1 MIMFSRR
8 SSRSATAPASGP
20 SSSAGSKEV
29 SQTPPTA
36 ALCAATPCPARS
48 EARVDSATR
57 LSQSPRLDSDVA
69 IHSRRK
75 GLMDSTLAPAGLVG
89 GDRKLTALGYPPQ
102 ARSAAFI
109 SVFVLRHG
117 HIFPVPRLDR
127 LPSRPATTSVDNE
140 WSFGSM
146 PL

>member
-20 SSSAGSKEV
+20 SSSAV

-69 IHSRRK
+69 THSRRK
-75 GLMDSTLAPAGLVG
+75 GLIESTLPPTGAMG

-102 ARSAAFI
+102 PLPRRSPHRDCPAQPPFLRRRAPGAA
-109 SVFVLRHG
+109 SGATYHG
-117 HIFPVPRLDR
+117 
-127 LPSRPATTSVDNE
+127 
-140 WSFGSM
+140 
-146 PL
+146 

>member
-20 SSSAGSKEV
+20 SKSAGSREV

-36 ALCAATPCPARS
+36 ALCAATPRPARS

-57 LSQSPRLDSDVA
+57 LRQSPRLDSDVA

-75 GLMDSTLAPAGLVG
+75 GLIESTLAPVALMG
-89 GDRKLTALGYPPQ
+89 GDRKLTALGYPSQ
-102 ARSAAFI
+102 APSAAFI

-117 HIFPVPRLDR
+117 HIFPVSRLGRPD
-127 LPSRPATTSVDNE
+127 LPASHY
-140 WSFGSM
+140 FYG
-146 PL
+146 